1 MRHEHKS
8 SLATAFSRKGNV
20 FEPKYACNSLLLAFR
35 EELPRGSGCHHVFP
49 RLEHDH
55 SDRAAGAPEASSSAT
70 SPDSPERP
78 ARPDSCSSVR
88 SSASSVRWCLSRYK
102 TAPGSTDPGRVAIG
116 TPSSGVKPIVVSTE
130 WPSRTAVTEQPPPR
144 WQTMRRGTRSRSLA

>member
-20 FEPKYACNSLLLAFR
+20 FEPKYACNSLLLALR

-55 SDRAAGAPEASSSAT
+55 SDRVAG
-70 SPDSPERP
+70 
-78 ARPDSCSSVR
+78 
-88 SSASSVRWCLSRYK
+88 
-102 TAPGSTDPGRVAIG
+102 GGNGRVGTRGGIGLGDVSYSEEAGSLANARVDVSEG
-116 TPSSGVKPIVVSTE
+116 TPHH
-130 WPSRTAVTEQPPPR
+130 
-144 WQTMRRGTRSRSLA
+144 

>member
-55 SDRAAGAPEASSSAT
+55 SDRAAG
-70 SPDSPERP
+70 
-78 ARPDSCSSVR
+78 
-88 SSASSVRWCLSRYK
+88 
-102 TAPGSTDPGRVAIG
+102 GGNGRVGACG
-116 TPSSGVKPIVVSTE
+116 AVGV
-130 WPSRTAVTEQPPPR
+130 AVDLDSQEAEALTN
-144 WQTMRRGTRSRSLA
+144 SRSHVGRVLADAGW